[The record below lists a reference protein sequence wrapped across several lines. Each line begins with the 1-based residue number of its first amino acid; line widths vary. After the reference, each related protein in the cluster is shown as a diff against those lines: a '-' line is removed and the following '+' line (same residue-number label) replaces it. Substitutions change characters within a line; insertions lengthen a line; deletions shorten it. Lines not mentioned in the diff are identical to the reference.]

1 VVRSS
6 LVRLAPA
13 FGIWGAAATVLAMP
27 ARRVVD
33 WFWMTDELLYERL
46 AFSVVHTGS
55 PLPSLH
61 GQRVPVTNFLYPL
74 VLSTVVGD
82 HLVPTF
88 LTRAHTLNAILMTSA
103 AVPAYLTARSILR
116 TQFAAHAAAALT
128 VLVPWMI
135 FASFLLTEAVAY
147 PAFLWAVYLVQRTV
161 AQPSAAADVLAL
173 GGLLL
178 ALLSRTQL
186 VVLFAAAP
194 LAVVLHERSVRNA
207 VRRHKVLAAAIAVAM
222 LAVVAVIVAGR
233 GPGLLGNYRDTVGGS
248 WLSGEMLRAAVEH
261 AAVLALGIGLL
272 PAIVGAAWLSARA
285 LKRDALALLSVLA
298 ILVVLVEVTSFDVR
312 FGYGLT
318 HDRYLF
324 YLAPLL
330 LIGFLGAL
338 EDRRLPRWSLAAPL
352 AIVLTGLASAKLPV
366 FAKLNVET
374 PVSTLDDYLLRAGH
388 GVDGA
393 RATLIGCALLLLAV
407 LALSRVVLPRPAVLV
422 VFAAATALFLA
433 GETAYAFKRLLTVN
447 GTAGRPITVTQGA
460 IFDWLDHLIGPN
472 QEVTMIPYAQNP
484 GDYWATTAFWWD
496 LEFWNRSITRA
507 AYPGNRFAE
516 QQATFPK
523 LHLTFDPSTGFA
535 NTSPTRYVAESD
547 RETRFQIRG
556 PSLTVQRDM
565 RLIDASRPWRVDWMT
580 FGLDDDGFTRPARRA
595 AIRVFPEPDQQ
606 RPLMR
611 YAAVEIQAHSA
622 RQGAELSSNTGSDRV
637 RLESGAETTAQI
649 KVCVPARGHATV
661 FVRPIGVAQ
670 VYGDLG
676 ARAGINQSRIRGVQ
690 IVRIS
695 LLEETS
701 LC

>member
-1 VVRSS
+1 MRTT
-6 LVRLAPA
+6 LLRLAPA
-13 FGIWGAAATVLAMP
+13 FAIWAAAATALAIP

-74 VLSTVVGD
+74 ILSTVAGH

-116 TQFAAHAAAALT
+116 TEPAAYAASLLA

-135 FASFLLTEAVAY
+135 FASFLLTESAAY
-147 PAFLWAVYLVQRTV
+147 PAFLWAVFLVQRTV
-161 AQPSAAADVLAL
+161 ARPSATADVLAL

-194 LAVVLHERSVRNA
+194 LAVVLQERGVRA
-207 VRRHKVLAAAIAVAM
+207 GAHRHRVLAAATGVAS
-222 LAVVAVIVAGR
+222 VAVIAVIAAGR
-233 GPGLLGNYRDTVGGS
+233 GATLLGNYRDTAGGS
-248 WLSGEMLRAAVEH
+248 WLTAGMARAVAQH
-261 AAVLALGIGLL
+261 AAQLALGIGLL

-285 LKRDALALLSVLA
+285 LRREALPLVATIA
-298 ILVVLVEVTSFDVR
+298 IVFVLVEVTSFDVR

-338 EDRRLPRWSLAAPL
+338 EDARLPRWSLAAPL
-352 AIVLTGLASAKLPV
+352 VVVLAGLAWAKLPV
-366 FAKLNVET
+366 FDKLNAET
-374 PVSTLDDYLLRAGH
+374 PVSTLDNYLVRTGH
-388 GVDGA
+388 GVNGA
-393 RATLIGCALLLLAV
+393 RATLIVCALLLLAV
-407 LALSRVVLPRPAVLV
+407 LALGRALLPRTVILVVLT
-422 VFAAATALFLA
+422 AATALFLT
-433 GETAYAFKRLLTVN
+433 GETAYAFKRLFSVN

-472 QEVTMIPYAQNP
+472 QEVTMIPYAQVP

-496 LEFWNRSITRA
+496 LEFWNRSVTRA

-523 LHLTFDPSTGFA
+523 LHLTFDPSTGGA
-535 NTSPTRYVAESD
+535 NISPTRFVAESD
-547 RETRFQIRG
+547 RETRFRIDG
-556 PSLTVQRDM
+556 ATMTVQRDM
-565 RLIDASRPWRVDWMT
+565 RLIDATRPWRLDWMT
-580 FGLDDDGFTRPARRA
+580 FGLDDDGFTVPGRRA
-595 AIRVFPEPDQQ
+595 TIRLFPEPDQHG
-606 RPLMR
+606 RLLR
-611 YAAVEIQAHSA
+611 YVSLQLQAHGA
-622 RQGAELSSNTGSDRV
+622 PQGAELSSSAGTKRVKLAAKSD
-637 RLESGAETTAQI
+637 TTVQVEA
-649 KVCVPARGHATV
+649 CVPARGHATISILPAGTA
-661 FVRPIGVAQ
+661 R

-676 ARAGINQSRIRGVQ
+676 LRAGINESRIRGVQ
-690 IVRIS
+690 IERIS
-695 LLEETS
+695 VADETS
-701 LC
+701 AC

>member
-1 VVRSS
+1 MRSA

-13 FGIWGAAATVLAMP
+13 FAIWAAAATALAIP

-74 VLSTVVGD
+74 ILSSVAGD
-82 HLVPTF
+82 HLVPSF

-103 AVPAYLTARSILR
+103 AVPAYLVAASILR
-116 TQFAAHAAAALT
+116 TRPAAYAAAALT

-161 AQPSAAADVLAL
+161 ARPSTTADMLAL

-194 LAVVLHERSVRNA
+194 LAVVLHERSVRVA
-207 VRRHKVLAAAIAVAM
+207 ARRHRLLAAATAVAA
-222 LAVVAVIVAGR
+222 LAVVAVVAAGR
-233 GPGLLGNYRDTVGGS
+233 GPGLLGSYRDTAGGS
-248 WLSGEMLRAAVEH
+248 WFSVEMVRAATQH
-261 AAVLALGIGLL
+261 AAALALGIGLL
-272 PAIVGAAWLSARA
+272 PAIVGAAWLAARA
-285 LKRDALALLSVLA
+285 VKREALPLVSTLA
-298 ILVVLVEVTSFDVR
+298 IVLVLVEVTSFDVR
-312 FGYGLT
+312 FGHGVT

-330 LIGFLGAL
+330 LTGFLGAL
-338 EDRRLPRWSLAAPL
+338 EDTRAPRWSLAAPL
-352 AIVLTGLASAKLPV
+352 AIVLAGLASAKLPV
-366 FAKLNVET
+366 FEKLNVET
-374 PVSTLDDYLLRAGH
+374 PVSTLDGYLVRAGH

-393 RATLIGCALLLLAV
+393 RETLIACALLLLVV
-407 LALSRVVLPRPAVLV
+407 LALSRAVLPRTAVLV
-422 VFAAATALFLA
+422 VFAAATALFLT
-433 GETAYAFKRLLTVN
+433 GETTYAFKRLFIVN
-447 GTAGRPITVTQGA
+447 GTAGRPITVTQGSVYNWV
-460 IFDWLDHLIGPN
+460 DRVVGPTE
-472 QEVTMIPYAQNP
+472 EVTMIPYAQISA
-484 GDYWATTAFWWD
+484 DYWATTAFWWD
-496 LEFWNRSITRA
+496 LEFWNRSVTRA

-523 LHLTFDPSTGFA
+523 LYLTFDPHTGHA

-547 RETRFQIRG
+547 HETRFRVSG
-556 PSLTVQRDM
+556 ATLTVQRDV
-565 RLIDASRPWRVDWMT
+565 RLIDASRPWRLDWMT
-580 FGLDDDGFTRPARRA
+580 FGLDDDGFTVPGRRA
-595 AIRVFPEPDQQ
+595 AIRVFPAPNQQ
-606 RPLMR
+606 GPLRR
-611 YAAVEIQAHSA
+611 YVTVQVLAHSEP
-622 RQGAELSSNTGSDRV
+622 QSAELWSDTGSVRARV
-637 RLESGAETTAQI
+637 GSEANTAQI
-649 KVCVPARGHATV
+649 NVCVPARGHGTV
-661 FVRPIGVAQ
+661 FVRPIGVAR

-676 ARAGINQSRIRGVQ
+676 VRAGIYQSRVRGPQ

-695 LLEETS
+695 LADETS
-701 LC
+701 PC

>member
-1 VVRSS
+1 MRSA

-13 FGIWGAAATVLAMP
+13 FAIWAAAATALAIP

-74 VLSTVVGD
+74 ILSSVADD
-82 HLVPTF
+82 HLVPSF

-103 AVPAYLTARSILR
+103 AVPAYLVAASILR
-116 TQFAAHAAAALT
+116 TRLAAYAAAALS

-161 AQPSAAADVLAL
+161 ARPSATGDVLAL
-173 GGLLL
+173 AGLLL

-186 VVLFAAAP
+186 VVLFAAPP
-194 LAVVLHERSVRNA
+194 LAVILHERNLRVA
-207 VRRHKVLAAAIAVAM
+207 VRRHPVLAAATGVALVAVA
-222 LAVVAVIVAGR
+222 AVVAAGH
-233 GPGLLGNYRDTVGGS
+233 GAGLLGNYRDTASGS
-248 WLSGEMLRAAVEH
+248 GLTSEMLRAAAQH
-261 AAVLALGIGLL
+261 AANLALGVGLL
-272 PAIVGAAWLSARA
+272 PAVVGAAWLSTRA
-285 LKRDALALLSVLA
+285 LKREPLPLVSVIA
-298 ILVVLVEVTSFDVR
+298 IVVVLVEVTSFDVR

-338 EDRRLPRWSLAAPL
+338 EDTRLPRWSLGVPL
-352 AIVLTGLASAKLPV
+352 VIVIAGLASAKLPV
-366 FAKLNVET
+366 FDKLNVET
-374 PVSTLDDYLLRAGH
+374 PVSTLDPYLVRTGH
-388 GVDGA
+388 GVGGA
-393 RATLIGCALLLLAV
+393 RVTLVLCVLLLLAV
-407 LALSRVVLPRPAVLV
+407 LALGRAVLPRTAVLV
-422 VFAAATALFLA
+422 VFASATALYLT
-433 GETAYAFKRLLTVN
+433 GETAYAYKRLFTVN
-447 GTAGRPITVTQGA
+447 GTAGRPITVTQGS

-472 QEVTMIPYAQNP
+472 QEVTMIPYAQVP

-496 LEFWNRSITRA
+496 LEFWNRSVTRA

-523 LHLTFDPSTGFA
+523 LHLTFDPKTGRA

-547 RETRFQIRG
+547 RETRFRVSG
-556 PSLTVQRDM
+556 ATLTVQRDV
-565 RLIDASRPWRVDWMT
+565 RLIDATRPWRLDWMT
-580 FGLDDDGFTRPARRA
+580 FGLDDDGFTDPGRRA
-595 AIRVFPEPDQQ
+595 AIRIFPAPDQHG
-606 RPLMR
+606 PLMR
-611 YAAVEIQAHSA
+611 YMSVQLQAHTA
-622 RQGAELSSNTGSDRV
+622 PQGAELSSEADSERV
-637 RLESGAETTAQI
+637 QLGAREDTTAQL
-649 KVCVPARGHATV
+649 KVCVPAHGHATV
-661 FVRPIGVAQ
+661 FVRPSGVAR

-676 ARAGINQSRIRGVQ
+676 VRAGMDETRLRGVQ

-695 LLEETS
+695 LADETS
-701 LC
+701 PC